1 MMLWDLNEHETWEV
15 NAWAAELL
23 ERQEFRELAYW
34 LCDNYDTTNAL
45 LCLERMTGA
54 IKACNGVCVSDL
66 PMKALD
72 LTVNCIYRHCIEDDR
87 SALPLLF
94 RTLRGGSIEEKF
106 AAARALSALVDLY
119 AVAVEKHHYDR
130 SRRWLDTKSY
140 AERVHCRNVGRR
152 LRQVLWE
159 QALPLLVYMLSDT
172 NFPIS
177 EDIFEN
183 SIFDTHFWTPHR
195 NPRLCALE
203 ALHMFMYTGFL
214 NSKEYEE
221 VLRGILSILL
231 EENVVYQRAGIHAMR
246 DVLVWSNTESQTE
259 SQIAGF
265 SRGLVLNRMVQMG
278 YLRVAET
285 LLRKEIHLLD
295 LAEMC
300 TVMILRGSERDT
312 YAKTYVEVMDFVLE
326 KLMRRLTVATL
337 NMEPK
342 RWKTELKTLKHVTIA
357 LLGTWVHGE
366 VRAQTVA
373 ASCGGVELL
382 VNEQS
387 SVDQTFGSE
396 WGNRIREILFGT
408 SETIRIREMVS
419 NPNEVWQNREAQASH
434 FVWRSRRDLRALL
447 VVLYMR
453 VKDSQCLRNVGNDA
467 SATSIQELIIFVG
480 GSLQRPL
487 RRCILAYI

>member
-23 ERQEFRELAYW
+23 ERQEFRELACW

-231 EENVVYQRAGIHAMR
+231 EENVVYQRAGIHATR
-246 DVLVWSNTESQTE
+246 DALVWSNTESQIE
-259 SQIAGF
+259 SQMAGF

-285 LLRKEIHLLD
+285 MLRKEIHLLD

-337 NMEPK
+337 NFEA
-342 RWKTELKTLKHVTIA
+342 WNTELKTLKHVTIA

-408 SETIRIREMVS
+408 SETIRVREMVS

>member
-1 MMLWDLNEHETWEV
+1 M
-15 NAWAAELL
+15 
-23 ERQEFRELAYW
+23 
-34 LCDNYDTTNAL
+34 
-45 LCLERMTGA
+45 GA

-72 LTVNCIYRHCIEDDR
+72 LTVNCIYRHCIEDGR

-106 AAARALSALVDLY
+106 AATRALSALVDLY
-119 AVAVEKHHYDR
+119 AVAVEKHHFDR
-130 SRRWLDTKSY
+130 SRRWLDTLSY
-140 AERVHCRNVGRR
+140 AERVHCRNVGRH

-177 EDIFEN
+177 EDIFVVAI
-183 SIFDTHFWTPHR
+183 SGTRFCTPHR
-195 NPRLCALE
+195 NPRLFALE

-214 NSKEYEE
+214 NSKEYEV

-259 SQIAGF
+259 SRIAGF

-285 LLRKEIHLLD
+285 MLRKEIHLLD

-300 TVMILRGSERDT
+300 MVMILRGSERDT

-337 NMEPK
+337 NREPK
-342 RWKTELKTLKHVTIA
+342 RWNTGLKTLKHVTIT

-396 WGNRIREILFGT
+396 WGNHIREILFGT
-408 SETIRIREMVS
+408 SETIRVREMVS

-453 VKDSQCLRNVGNDA
+453 VKDSQCLRNVSNDA
-467 SATSIQELIIFVG
+467 STTSFQKLIIFVC
-480 GSLQRPL
+480 GSLQLPL

>member
-1 MMLWDLNEHETWEV
+1 M
-15 NAWAAELL
+15 
-23 ERQEFRELAYW
+23 
-34 LCDNYDTTNAL
+34 
-45 LCLERMTGA
+45 
-54 IKACNGVCVSDL
+54 
-66 PMKALD
+66 
-72 LTVNCIYRHCIEDDR
+72 
-87 SALPLLF
+87 
-94 RTLRGGSIEEKF
+94 
-106 AAARALSALVDLY
+106 
-119 AVAVEKHHYDR
+119 
-130 SRRWLDTKSY
+130 SY

-159 QALPLLVYMLSDT
+159 QALPLLVHMLSDT

-177 EDIFEN
+177 EDLSEN
-183 SIFDTHFWTPHR
+183 SIIGIRFWIPHR
-195 NPRLCALE
+195 NLRLCALE
-203 ALHMFMYTGFL
+203 ALHMLMYTGFL
-214 NSKEYEE
+214 NSKEYEQ

-231 EENVVYQRAGIHAMR
+231 EENVVYQRAGIHATR

-259 SQIAGF
+259 SRIAGF

-285 LLRKEIHLLD
+285 MLRKEIHLLD

-300 TVMILRGSERDT
+300 TSMILRGSERDT

-326 KLMRRLTVATL
+326 KLMRRLTVTTL
-337 NMEPK
+337 NREPK
-342 RWKTELKTLKHVTIA
+342 RWNTELKTLKRVTIA

-366 VRAQTVA
+366 VRAQAVA
-373 ASCGGVELL
+373 ASCGGVDLL

-387 SVDQTFGSE
+387 SVDQTFGPE

-408 SETIRIREMVS
+408 TEGIRVREMVS
-419 NPNEVWQNREAQASH
+419 NSNEVWQNREAQASH
-434 FVWRSRRDLRALL
+434 FAWRSRRDLRALL

-453 VKDSQCLRNVGNDA
+453 VKDSQCLRNANNDA
-467 SATSIQELIIFVG
+467 SATSIQKLIIFVS